1 MLSGISRLLDVYIKM
16 RSVTMKG
23 NINKNWY
30 GTAALC
36 ACNQYTSTST
46 PLNTR
51 EPIMIGTGFHL
62 PNNVNDKA
70 KEISDKVARGEIQ
83 VPFNT
88 TCRLNL
94 PTSLLILR

>member
-1 MLSGISRLLDVYIKM
+1 MLSGISRLLDVYIKI

-23 NINKNWY
+23 NINMNWY

-46 PLNTR
+46 PSNTR

-62 PNNVNDKA
+62 PNNVIA
-70 KEISDKVARGEIQ
+70 MAIQ
-83 VPFNT
+83 P
-88 TCRLNL
+88 L
-94 PTSLLILR
+94 PLTIVSLTSFPP